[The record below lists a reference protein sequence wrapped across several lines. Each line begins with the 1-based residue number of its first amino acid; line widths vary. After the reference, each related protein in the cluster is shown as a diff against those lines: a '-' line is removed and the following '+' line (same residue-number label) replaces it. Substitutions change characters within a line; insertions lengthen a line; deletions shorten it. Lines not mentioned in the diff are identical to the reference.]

1 MPHARLADSAAFRR
15 VKMGVVFF
23 CVTMLWIP
31 FRLPN
36 FDQALEYLS
45 GMFVRSTTPNPTKLF
60 YNLALLYSLP
70 VILQHLLPRP
80 SREQLQRRAEPYLY
94 GAMAALT
101 YLEAGPE
108 TSFIYFQF

>member
-1 MPHARLADSAAFRR
+1 
-15 VKMGVVFF
+15 MGVVFF
-23 CVTMLWIP
+23 CVTMLWIL
-31 FRLPN
+31 FKLPN

-45 GMFVRSTTPNPTKLF
+45 GMFVPSTTPNPTKLF

-80 SREQLQRRAEPYLY
+80 RGGHLQRRAEPYLY